1 MNCREEITVR
11 LTDLS
16 SGHKV
21 PLLFTRF
28 CKGAWAGSSCG
39 LYRNERIEND
49 WAVAIEWSQVKD
61 PEEMKS
67 QRDWLVWALE
77 DLGHVHC
84 NFWKRDVSGE

>member
-11 LTDLS
+11 LTDLG
-16 SGHKV
+16 SGRQV

-28 CKGAWAGSSCG
+28 CKGPWAGSACE

-49 WAVAIEWSQVKD
+49 WAVAIEWSQVTD
-61 PEEMKS
+61 PEEMRG

-84 NFWKRDVSGE
+84 VVWQREVGGE